1 MQGFVR
7 RSLGLRRLHAGAC
20 PGDAH
25 YTYSNA
31 PSFAAHGPLS
41 VHNRKELLA
50 WLDGICEA
58 TQAAHGFHLVVSD
71 DDEVLSAS
79 LAAEPGSPISL
90 PTFITFRRVPA
101 VLSCVQWNT
110 KISDIR
116 PGRTGLIPCTYRSRV
131 GTGVSQVRRKEAW
144 AV

>member
-1 MQGFVR
+1 MGHSPR
-7 RSLGLRRLHAGAC
+7 APGA
-20 PGDAH
+20 GDAH

-31 PSFAAHGPLS
+31 PAFGGHGPLS

-79 LAAEPGSPISL
+79 LAAEPGSPVNL
-90 PTFITFRRVPA
+90 PTFITFRCRQQPA
-101 VLSCVQWNT
+101 TRNPKS
-110 KISDIR
+110 
-116 PGRTGLIPCTYRSRV
+116 
-131 GTGVSQVRRKEAW
+131 
-144 AV
+144 